1 MKKKTTASG
10 GLIFLIWLVYA
21 TSYLGKV
28 NYSANITQIITHFG
42 VSKSEAGLVPT
53 MFFFAYGAGQVINGL
68 LCKHYPIRW
77 MVPGSLLLS
86 AAINLI
92 VGLTPNFAIIK
103 WLWMVNGLT
112 LSVLWPSLIRLSS
125 ESFSQKSLGKSVLTL
140 GTTVA
145 SGTLTIY
152 GLSAIFATFNGF
164 RLAFYT
170 AALADTTVAVL
181 WFFLFRKLQNQALAE
196 KNGEILSENTKQ
208 EQKKIVIR
216 PRLVWT
222 MVTVL
227 CLFAV
232 GCNLLKD
239 GLNTWVPSVL
249 KDTYGFDDSI
259 AIFLTLFLPVM
270 AIFGTFFAVFLHK
283 KIADFVSHC
292 LVLFLLMGVLIG
304 GILWS
309 LEANLAVVMLLCLI
323 GTSLLASSM
332 NNVVTSMF
340 PMYMRDSVNSGMI
353 AGVVDGFCYLG
364 SAISAYGLGAVAEKH
379 GWSAVFWLLLGV
391 CGVAAVIWCFYI
403 LLKTLWKKEK
413 VLQ

>member
-1 MKKKTTASG
+1 MV
-10 GLIFLIWLVYA
+10 WLVYA

-42 VSKSEAGLVPT
+42 VTKSEAGLVPT

-77 MVPGSLLLS
+77 MIPGSLLVS
-86 AAINLI
+86 ATINLI

-103 WLWMVNGLT
+103 WLWMVNGFA
-112 LSVLWPSLIRLSS
+112 LSVLWPCLIRLSS
-125 ESFSQKSLGKSVLTL
+125 ESFSQKSLSKSVLAL

-145 SGTLTIY
+145 SGTLVIY
-152 GLSAIFATFNGF
+152 GLSAFFATFNGF
-164 RLAFYT
+164 RLAFYA
-170 AALADTTVAVL
+170 AALADTAVAVF
-181 WFFLFRKLQNQALAE
+181 WFFSFRKLQSRALSE
-196 KNGEILSENTKQ
+196 KNSEVLPENAPQ
-208 EQKKIVIR
+208 EQKQTILR

-222 MVTVL
+222 MVVVL

-232 GCNLLKD
+232 GCNLMKD
-239 GLNTWVPSVL
+239 GLNTWVPSIL

-259 AIFLTLFLPVM
+259 AIFLTLFLPIM

-309 LEANLAVVMLLCLI
+309 LDAHQAAVMLLCLI
-323 GTSLLASSM
+323 VTSLLASSM
-332 NNVVTSMF
+332 NNVITSMF
-340 PMYMRDSVNSGMI
+340 PMYMRGSVNSGMV

-364 SAISAYGLGAVAEKH
+364 SAISSYGLGSVAENH
-379 GWSAVFWLLLGV
+379 GWAATFWLLLGV
-391 CGVAAVIWCFYI
+391 CGVTAVIWTVYI
-403 LLKTLWKKEK
+403 VLKTIWKKA
-413 VLQ
+413 